1 MPSVPA
7 RFCSRSA
14 PESNRALSA
23 VLLLLPD
30 FALILLGFGLRR
42 TMHLGDHFWIG
53 LEKLIYFVLFPA
65 LLFHAIARTRIDFAA
80 AAPFVASGMAAMC
93 GGMLLGL
100 LARPLFGPRP
110 MVFASQFQCAF
121 RFNSYIGLAVAAK
134 LHGEAGIAAM
144 GILIGAMVPLA
155 NLASVWMLA
164 RHGRSG
170 VLREIARNPLIIA
183 TFAGLLFNLG
193 GGVLPDVAGQ
203 FLGRLSEASI
213 ALGLLAV
220 GAALKLRGGKS
231 AHPPAP
237 APGAGVTGAHPPA
250 PAPRAGVT
258 GARFARSQSG
268 RGPAAGRCAAGYIA
282 GVKLLAVPAIA
293 WLAAHTLGLKGV
305 YFDVVVMFG
314 ALPTASSAYILAMRM
329 GGDGAGVAWLISA
342 TTLGA
347 MLTMPLWL
355 VALGVA

>member
-1 MPSVPA
+1 
-7 RFCSRSA
+7 
-14 PESNRALSA
+14 
-23 VLLLLPD
+23 
-30 FALILLGFGLRR
+30 
-42 TMHLGDHFWIG
+42 MHLGDHFWSG

-80 AAPFVASGMAAMC
+80 AAPFVISGAAALC

-100 LARPLFGPRP
+100 LARPMFGPRA
-110 MVFASQFQCAF
+110 MAFASQFQCAY

-144 GILIGAMVPLA
+144 GILIGAMVPIA

-164 RHGRSG
+164 RHGQLG
-170 VLREIARNPLIIA
+170 VLREIARNPLILA
-183 TFAGLLFNLG
+183 TAAGLLFNLSG
-193 GGVLPDVAGQ
+193 AVMPEVGGQ
-203 FLGRLSEASI
+203 FLRRLSEASI

-220 GAALKLRGGKS
+220 GAALKLRG
-231 AHPPAP
+231 
-237 APGAGVTGAHPPA
+237 
-250 PAPRAGVT
+250 
-258 GARFARSQSG
+258 
-268 RGPAAGRCAAGYIA
+268 AAGNPLPSAFLV

-293 WLAAHTLGLKGV
+293 WGAALAMGLRGV
-305 YFDVVVMFG
+305 YFDVAVMFG
-314 ALPTASSAYILAMRM
+314 ALPMASSAYILAMRM

>member
-1 MPSVPA
+1 MS
-7 RFCSRSA
+7 S
-14 PESNRALSA
+14 

-30 FALILLGFGLRR
+30 FTLILLGLGLRR
-42 TMHLGDHFWIG
+42 AMHLGDHFWSG

-80 AAPFVASGMAAMC
+80 AAPFVASGAAAMG

-100 LARPLFGPRP
+100 LARPLFSARP
-110 MVFASQFQCAF
+110 MAFASQFQCAF

-164 RHGRSG
+164 RHGQLG
-170 VLREIARNPLIIA
+170 VMREIARNPLILA
-183 TFAGLLFNLG
+183 TFTGLLFNMSG
-193 GGVLPDVAGQ
+193 AMLPQVAGQ

-220 GAALKLRGGKS
+220 GAALRLRGES
-231 AHPPAP
+231 VRHL
-237 APGAGVTGAHPPA
+237 
-250 PAPRAGVT
+250 
-258 GARFARSQSG
+258 
-268 RGPAAGRCAAGYIA
+268 PAAYLL
-282 GVKLLAVPAIA
+282 GVKLIAVPAIA
-293 WLAAHTLGLKGV
+293 WGAARLLGLKGA
-305 YFDVVVMFG
+305 YFDVAVMFG

-355 VALGVA
+355 VALGAA